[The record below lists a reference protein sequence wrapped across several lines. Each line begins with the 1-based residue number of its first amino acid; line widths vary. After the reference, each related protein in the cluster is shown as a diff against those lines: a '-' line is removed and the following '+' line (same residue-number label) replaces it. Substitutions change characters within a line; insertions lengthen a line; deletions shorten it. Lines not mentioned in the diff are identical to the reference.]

1 MLRCGVHLARLPQGI
16 DNEKG
21 KTMTILKTMLEALV
35 FAWAL
40 ACVIFLLVVL

>member
-1 MLRCGVHLARLPQGI
+1 MAQTRSEGGL
-16 DNEKG
+16 
-21 KTMTILKTMLEALV
+21 TMTILKTVLEALV